1 MCHQENGIG
10 FADHPVPHLNV
21 PSMPV
26 GQPRPHHGHA
36 QLGIVGVV
44 ELPVG
49 TEQIIVQ
56 KNPNLPDRCTAFDSS
71 PCTLIDSVQL
81 LSHQHREASKARRA
95 GTEPQRRGTVTKHTE
110 W

>member
-10 FADHPVPHLNV
+10 FADHPMPHLNV

-26 GQPRPHHGHA
+26 GQPRPHHSHA

-49 TEQIIVQ
+49 
-56 KNPNLPDRCTAFDSS
+56 A
-71 PCTLIDSVQL
+71 
-81 LSHQHREASKARRA
+81 
-95 GTEPQRRGTVTKHTE
+95 
-110 W
+110 